1 MLYTLAKG
9 TSRVVIIV
17 LADFDLIENIGIELL
32 QGLVPIII
40 GVTQFSRS

>member
-9 TSRVVIIV
+9 TSRMVIII

-40 GVTQFSRS
+40 GATQFGRS